1 MGGAQLIENLGFTRF
16 SMSPWNAFF
25 SQLYA
30 LFGCRIPTKRIAIMD
45 CQDTDTKWYVL
56 RVTYQRE
63 LSTKEYLDKL
73 DIEKFVPVRV
83 VRRRDSKGRF
93 SRVREVAVH
102 NYIFVRSTREVIDDL
117 KTFRLPIL
125 RYVMHQQNG
134 ENQIMTVPESQ
145 MRNFI
150 AVAANIDEPVIFL
163 SPEEVALSK
172 GDKVRIKDG
181 VFMGVEGT
189 FMRVKNTRDRRV
201 VVKIDGITAVATAS
215 IPSALVE
222 KI

>member
-1 MGGAQLIENLGFTRF
+1 
-16 SMSPWNAFF
+16 
-25 SQLYA
+25 
-30 LFGCRIPTKRIAIMD
+30 MD
-45 CQDTDTKWYVL
+45 CQDTDAKWYVL

-73 DIEKFVPVRV
+73 HVENFVPVRV

-93 SRVREVAVH
+93 SRVREAAVH

-125 RYVMHQQNG
+125 RYVMHLQNG

-163 SPEEVALSK
+163 SPEEV
-172 GDKVRIKDG
+172 DRVRIKGG

>member
-1 MGGAQLIENLGFTRF
+1 
-16 SMSPWNAFF
+16 
-25 SQLYA
+25 
-30 LFGCRIPTKRIAIMD
+30 MD
-45 CQDTDTKWYVL
+45 CQDTDAKWYVL

-73 DIEKFVPVRV
+73 HVENFVPVRV

-93 SRVREVAVH
+93 SRVREAAVH

-117 KTFRLPIL
+117 KT
-125 RYVMHQQNG
+125 
-134 ENQIMTVPESQ
+134 
-145 MRNFI
+145 
-150 AVAANIDEPVIFL
+150 ANIDEPVIFL

>member
-1 MGGAQLIENLGFTRF
+1 
-16 SMSPWNAFF
+16 
-25 SQLYA
+25 
-30 LFGCRIPTKRIAIMD
+30 MD
-45 CQDTDTKWYVL
+45 CQDTDAKWYVL

-73 DIEKFVPVRV
+73 DIENFVPV
-83 VRRRDSKGRF
+83 KGRTPPGF
-93 SRVREVAVH
+93 QRPVFRVREAAVH

-172 GDKVRIKDG
+172 GDKVRI
-181 VFMGVEGT
+181 
-189 FMRVKNTRDRRV
+189 R
-201 VVKIDGITAVATAS
+201 TAYSWVSKARS
-215 IPSALVE
+215 CG
-222 KI
+222 

>member
-1 MGGAQLIENLGFTRF
+1 
-16 SMSPWNAFF
+16 MSPWNAFF
-25 SQLYA
+25 STVRLSRVPNPD
-30 LFGCRIPTKRIAIMD
+30 LTDHNNGLSGHR
-45 CQDTDTKWYVL
+45 CQWYVL

-73 DIEKFVPVRV
+73 HVENFVPVRV

-93 SRVREVAVH
+93 SRVREAAVH

-134 ENQIMTVPESQ
+134 ENQIMTVPDSQ

-222 KI
+222 KYDPWPVNLQKELFRFR

>member
-1 MGGAQLIENLGFTRF
+1 MMN
-16 SMSPWNAFF
+16 SP
-25 SQLYA
+25 
-30 LFGCRIPTKRIAIMD
+30 
-45 CQDTDTKWYVL
+45 DTAAEWYVL

-73 DIEKFVPVRV
+73 NIENFVPVRV
-83 VRRRDSKGRF
+83 VRRRNSKGQFFRAC
-93 SRVREVAVH
+93 EVAVH
-102 NYIFVRSTREVIDDL
+102 NYIFIRSTREVIDEL
-117 KTFRLPIL
+117 KTYKLPML
-125 RYVMHQQNG
+125 RYVMHPQNG
-134 ENQIMTVPESQ
+134 ENQIMIVPEEQ

-150 AVAANIDEPVIFL
+150 AVAGNEDEQVLFM

-172 GDKVRIKDG
+172 GDKVRIMGG
-181 VFMGVEGT
+181 VFEGVEGQL
-189 FMRVKNTRDRRV
+189 MRVKNSRGKRV